1 MKYNIHGFYQPRAVE
16 LGLSNDDLLV
26 LRWFVDYAGTGK
38 MRQIIIDNEIYYWVN
53 YNTVLEEL
61 PVLKVSK
68 QTLYKKHFT
77 NLVNA
82 EALKHRNVKEGGNFS
97 YYCYGLNYSTLVY
110 LEGGCVKNDDLVSKF
125 TKPLCQNL
133 PNPCVEIYQ
142 TNNNIDNNNSS
153 IILNNKSDCKQS
165 LNKEKEYKE
174 KEKQDR
180 KKVEE
185 PIRIAPEVKEIYDY
199 WQSKHIKHHRSLSG
213 DIEKAIKQALK
224 KYDTDTIKLGIDR
237 YDTVY
242 NDPTYYFNT
251 QWGLDLFLKQGN
263 ALPQFIG
270 EDKRYKWDNYINRN
284 NKKNTITQSRQT
296 NKQRTNNVIKEVEQD
311 ILNEEIKEFEI

>member
-185 PIRIAPEVKEIYDY
+185 PQKRKKKPFVPPTEQEVYDY
-199 WQSKHIKHHRSLSG
+199 ANSRGRGDLARVFYDYYTTTEWYDSKGKKVISWKG
-213 DIEKAIKQALK
+213 KFITWEKNNEI
-224 KYDTDTIKLGIDR
+224 
-237 YDTVY
+237 
-242 NDPTYYFNT
+242 
-251 QWGLDLFLKQGN
+251 
-263 ALPQFIG
+263 PQPH
-270 EDKRYKWDNYINRN
+270 K
-284 NKKNTITQSRQT
+284 T